1 MPDRD
6 TVITITTHCFF
17 FQTTKKEKWGETWV
31 DFMSRNHY
39 NAEQAI
45 NICILAKVSF
55 MSDKNAIKCTTLTL
69 KWINENYKS
78 LATTFMSKI
87 M

>member
-1 MPDRD
+1 
-6 TVITITTHCFF
+6 
-17 FQTTKKEKWGETWV
+17 
-31 DFMSRNHY
+31 MSRNHY

-45 NICILAKVSF
+45 NICILEKVSF
-55 MSDKNAIKCTTLTL
+55 MPDKNAIKCTTLTS
-69 KWINENYKS
+69 KGMNKNYKS